1 MKENRKKLLKGIGI
15 TAVAAGTV
23 YGINRLVF
31 FLSTVKELLTSKEKS
46 YYSWRFGNIYY
57 SKKGEGKPVLLIHS
71 LTSSG
76 ADCEWHA
83 ILDELAE
90 SHTVYTIDLP
100 GCGRSGKEKM
110 IYTNYLY
117 VQAVNDFVK
126 HIIKAKTDII
136 TSDDSSSI
144 AVMACHSEPSL
155 YGRFIFINPESLDH
169 MVKRPKTWQKCL
181 SYVMQLPLIG
191 TLYYVLVNSKWK
203 IKSDFENKYY
213 FDHTKIAPGMA
224 DMFYEAA
231 HLGGFAARFACAS
244 QIGYYTRINV
254 VYALKQIDHSMYIIG
269 GGEAEGMDETIA
281 GYTHF
286 NPAIETVRIEATKG
300 MPHMEKPVETADL
313 CKLYLEH

>member
-15 TAVAAGTV
+15 TAAAAGVV

-31 FLSTVKELLTSKEKS
+31 FLSTMKDLLTSKEKS

-71 LTSSG
+71 LEPAGS
-76 ADCEWHA
+76 DCEWQQ
-83 ILDELAE
+83 IVDELAGE
-90 SHTVYTIDLP
+90 HTVYTIDLP
-100 GCGRSGKEKM
+100 GCGRSQKEKM
-110 IYTNYLY
+110 VYTNYLY

-126 HIIKAKTDII
+126 HVIKAKTDII
-136 TSDDSSSI
+136 TSGDSSSI

-181 SYVMQLPLIG
+181 SYMMQLPLIG
-191 TLYYVLVNSKWK
+191 TLYYVLMNSKWQ
-203 IKSDFENKYY
+203 IKRDFIGRYY
-213 FDHTKIAPGMA
+213 YDVTRIAPGMI

-231 HLGGFAARFACAS
+231 HLGGFSARFACAS

-269 GGEAEGMDETIA
+269 GAEHEGINETIA

-286 NPAIETVRIEATKG
+286 NPAIEAVQIEAAKG
-300 MPHMEKPVETADL
+300 MPHMERPVETADL